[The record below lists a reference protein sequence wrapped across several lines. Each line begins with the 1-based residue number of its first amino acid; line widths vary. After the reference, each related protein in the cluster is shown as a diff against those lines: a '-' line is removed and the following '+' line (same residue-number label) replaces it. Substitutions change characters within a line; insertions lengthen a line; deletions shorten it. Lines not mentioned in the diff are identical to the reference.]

1 MPGWPYRSL
10 RVTGAMVVFT
20 SGIVGAGRVVCLFW
34 GWVVRRFSTCCLTLV
49 GDGVKHT
56 VGS

>member
-1 MPGWPYRSL
+1 
-10 RVTGAMVVFT
+10 MVVFT
-20 SGIVGAGRVVCLFW
+20 SGIVDDQLHLVLALGGVLVTHGPA
-34 GWVVRRFSTCCLTLV
+34 LV

>member
-1 MPGWPYRSL
+1 
-10 RVTGAMVVFT
+10 MVVFT
-20 SGIVGAGRVVCLFW
+20 SGIVDGQVSRASLSGVGGLVTH
-34 GWVVRRFSTCCLTLV
+34 GPALV

>member
-1 MPGWPYRSL
+1 MSGWPYRSL

-20 SGIVGAGRVVCLFW
+20 SGIVDGHECQLLVGWGLVV
-34 GWVVRRFSTCCLTLV
+34 TCCLTLV

>member
-1 MPGWPYRSL
+1 
-10 RVTGAMVVFT
+10 MVVFT
-20 SGIVGAGRVVCLFW
+20 SGIVDDHRCWSAFGVGW
-34 GWVVRRFSTCCLTLV
+34 WVVVTRCLTLV